1 MQFETFTMQPATGI
15 DGQVV
20 TILNEEQLQILTRAA
35 RLIGQGVEEIV
46 EDVTRYYTWRLLG
59 LAPAARAE
67 ASEIAV

>member
-1 MQFETFTMQPATGI
+1 M
-15 DGQVV
+15 
-20 TILNEEQLQILTRAA
+20 NEEQLQILTRAA